1 MGSEVLP
8 PPETRKTEL
17 GRLFPQPLGSLCPYE
32 SPGLQ
37 PRALPAT
44 GSRGHH
50 SGLCHPPLRGESSL
64 VPTVEQ
70 KAASPWAGSPRPAS
84 PAPPPPVPGQ
94 LGRLPRAASPSH
106 QALLVCILPPNNTQP
121 RVPALGG
128 CEENSTPALT
138 KICYRQSPALRRSPR
153 HPNLH
158 QATSPH

>member
-1 MGSEVLP
+1 MGSEVP
-8 PPETRKTEL
+8 PPAETRKTEL